1 MKKVYFMKLGLL
13 GLFLFA
19 TLLATAQTGSI
30 SGRVLDETQKTLPGA
45 SVSIKGTNQST
56 STDANGNFKINGV
69 NKGTVT
75 LTVSFVGYKSAEK
88 TVNVTGDVRVEF
100 SLQPSAESLNEIVVV
115 GYGTQKK
122 SDLTGSITTVSAKD
136 FVKGQITTPEQL
148 IAGKVAGIQIT
159 SNGGAPG
166 SGSTIRIRGGASL
179 NASNNPLIV
188 IDNVPLSESGV
199 AGAANALALINP
211 NDIESFNIL
220 KDASAT
226 AIYGSRAS
234 NGVIMITTK
243 KGATGKPTFS
253 FSSQSSVAENVNTV
267 DVLSARQLRDVV
279 NTYGTAAQRALLGSA
294 NTDWQDEIYT
304 TALTSDNNLGIS
316 GSFKKIPYRIS
327 YGYLKQNG
335 TLKTGKLERNSVG
348 LNLSPT
354 FFNDLLKVNLNLKGS
369 VNKSRFADQGAI
381 GSAIFFDPTKPV
393 YATPANYVGSFGGY
407 YEWLD
412 AANAVTG
419 LAALAPRN
427 PLALLDLRQD
437 NGTAK
442 RSIGNLE
449 LDLKM
454 PFLTDLR
461 AHANIG
467 YDISEGSGSVII
479 PEYAAMSFKRFNAG
493 GGVYKGGVNNQYK
506 QNRTDILME
515 YYLAYSKELPSIDSK
530 LDVVGGWSY
539 QQFKTTNNNFAD
551 RTFDGTVVNTP
562 NFPFDI
568 PENRILSMYGRLNYA
583 FKGRYLLTASV
594 RRDGSS
600 RFAPENRFAVFPS
613 AALAWKIN
621 EESFLKNSKVISDLK
636 LRLSYGVTGQ
646 QEGIGNYDYLSYY
659 NLSSNQSMYQL
670 GNTFYNM
677 FAPGGYYGARKWEQT
692 ETLNAGLDF
701 GLFNNRITG
710 SLDVYKNKTSDL
722 LNLITQPAGAN
733 FSNQVVANVGDM
745 ENKGLELNLNGQVV
759 RNSNFTWD
767 LGFNATI
774 NRNTITK
781 LTIAP
786 DPNYP
791 GNQYGGISG
800 GVGNTILINS
810 VGFNRGAFYV
820 YQQVYDAAG
829 KPIEGLF
836 VDRNGDGNINDKD
849 LYRYKNADP
858 KAFLGLNSN
867 FTYKKWNAGFI
878 LRASIGNYMYNNVHS
893 AQGRYTSIS
902 SLATYLGN
910 ASTSYLD
917 TKFNGITGGV
927 NQLQSDYYVQNASF
941 LRMDNLNVGYNV
953 GKVLGNKASLRVN
966 ASVQNVFTITKY
978 KGIDPE
984 INGGIDN
991 NFYPRPR
998 IVSLGLNLD
1007 F

>member
-1 MKKVYFMKLGLL
+1 MKLGLL

-19 TLLATAQTGSI
+19 TLLAAAQTGSI
-30 SGRVLDETQKTLPGA
+30 SGRVLDESKKTLPGA
-45 SVSIKGTNQST
+45 SVSIKGTSKST
-56 STDANGNFKINGV
+56 STDANGNFKISGV
-69 NKGTVT
+69 NNGTAIVV
-75 LTVSFVGYKSAEK
+75 VSFVGYNSTEK
-88 TVNVTGDVRVEF
+88 TVTVNGDVRVEF
-100 SLQPSAESLNEIVVV
+100 ALTPNAQSLSEVVVV

-122 SDLTGSITTVSAKD
+122 SDLTGSITSVSAKD

-148 IAGKVAGIQIT
+148 IAGKVAGVQIT

-179 NASNNPLIV
+179 SASNNPLIV
-188 IDNVPLSESGV
+188 IDNVPLAESGV
-199 AGAANALALINP
+199 AGAANGLALINP

-234 NGVIMITTK
+234 NGVILITTK
-243 KGATGKPTFS
+243 KGSSGKPSFS
-253 FSSQSSVAENVNTV
+253 FSSQTSVSENVNTV
-267 DVLSARQLRDVV
+267 EVLSARQLRDAV
-279 NTYGTAAQRALLGSA
+279 NTYGTAAQKALLGSA
-294 NTDWQDEIYT
+294 NTDWQDVIYN
-304 TALTSDNNLGIS
+304 TALSTDNNLGVS
-316 GSFKKIPYRIS
+316 GSFKNIPYRFS
-327 YGYLKQNG
+327 YGYMNQEG
-335 TLKTGKLERNSVG
+335 TLKTGKLQRNSLG
-348 LNLSPT
+348 LNLSPS

-381 GSAIFFDPTKPV
+381 GSAVYFDPTKPV
-393 YATPANYVGSFGGY
+393 YTVPSNYMGNFGGY

-412 AANAVTG
+412 ATNATTG

-427 PLALLDLRQD
+427 PLALLDLKQD

-467 YDISEGSGSVII
+467 YDIAEGAGTIVI
-479 PEYAAMSFKRFNAG
+479 PEYAASTYKRFSG
-493 GGVYKGGVNNQYK
+493 KSGVNNQYK
-506 QNRTDILME
+506 QTRTDLLME
-515 YYLAYSKELPSIDSK
+515 YYLAYTKELPSIESK
-530 LDVVGGWSY
+530 LDVVAGWSY
-539 QQFKTTNNNFAD
+539 QQFKTKNNNFTD
-551 RTFDGTVVNTP
+551 NTYDGTVVNTP
-562 NFPFDI
+562 NFAYDI
-568 PENRILSMYGRLNYA
+568 PENRMLSMYGRINYA

-600 RFAPENRFAVFPS
+600 RFSEENRFAVFPS
-613 AALAWKIN
+613 AAFAWKVSD
-621 EESFLKNSKVISDLK
+621 ESFLKNSKVVSDLK
-636 LRLSYGVTGQ
+636 LRLGYGVTGE

-659 NLSSNQSMYQL
+659 NLSSGQSMYQF

-677 FAPGGYYGARKWEQT
+677 YAPGGYYGARKWEQT
-692 ETLNAGLDF
+692 ETINAGLDF
-701 GLFNNRITG
+701 GFFGNRISG
-710 SLDVYKNKTSDL
+710 SIDVYQKKTSDL
-722 LNLITQPAGAN
+722 LNNITQSAGAN

-745 ENKGLELNLNGQVV
+745 ENKGVELNLNGQVI
-759 RNSNFTWD
+759 RKDDFTWD

-774 NRNTITK
+774 NKNTITK

-791 GNQYGGISG
+791 GNKFGGISG
-800 GVGNTILINS
+800 GVGNTIMINS
-810 VGFNRGAFYV
+810 VGYNRGSFYV
-820 YQQVYDAAG
+820 LQQVYNAAG

-836 VDRNGDGNINDKD
+836 VDRNGDGTINDKD
-849 LYRYKNADP
+849 LYQYKSADP
-858 KAFLGLNSN
+858 KAFLGLTSN

-878 LRASIGNYMYNNVHS
+878 MRASIGNYMYNNVYS
-893 AQGRYTSIS
+893 SNGRYTSIS
-902 SLATYLGN
+902 SLPTYLGN
-910 ASTSYLD
+910 ASINYLE
-917 TKFNGITGGV
+917 TKFTGAGGV
-927 NQLQSDYYVQNASF
+927 NQLLSDYYVQNASF
-941 LRMDNLNVGYNV
+941 LKLDNINVGYNV
-953 GKVLGNKASLRVN
+953 GKVLAGKASLRVN

-978 KGIDPE
+978 KGLDPE

-998 IVSLGLNLD
+998 VVAFGLNLD

>member
-19 TLLATAQTGSI
+19 TLLAAAQTGSI
-30 SGRVLDETQKTLPGA
+30 SGRVTDESKKTLPGA
-45 SVSIKGTNQST
+45 SVSIKGTGKST
-56 STDANGNFKINGV
+56 STDANGNFKLSGV

-75 LTVSFVGYKSAEK
+75 LTVSFVGYTSAEK

-122 SDLTGSITTVSAKD
+122 SDLTGSITTVTAKD
-136 FVKGQITTPEQL
+136 FVKGQVTTPEQL
-148 IAGKVAGIQIT
+148 IAGKVAGVQIT

-243 KGATGKPTFS
+243 KGSAGKPSFT
-253 FSSQSSVAENVNTV
+253 FSSQSSVSENVNTV

-279 NTYGTAAQRALLGSA
+279 NTYGNAAQKALLGSA
-294 NTDWQDEIYT
+294 NTNWQNEIYN
-304 TALTSDNNLGIS
+304 TALTTDNNLGIS
-316 GSFKKIPYRIS
+316 GSFKNIPYRVS
-327 YGYLKQNG
+327 YGFLKQNG

-354 FFNDLLKVNLNLKGS
+354 FFNDLLKVNLNVKGS
-369 VNKSRFADQGAI
+369 INKSRFADQGAI
-381 GSAIFFDPTKPV
+381 GSAVYFDPTKPV
-393 YATPANYVGSFGGY
+393 YTIPGNFVGAFGGY

-412 AANAVTG
+412 ASNATTG
-419 LAALAPRN
+419 LAALAPKN
-427 PLALLDLRQD
+427 PLAMLDLKQD

-467 YDISEGSGSVII
+467 YDISQGSGTVII
-479 PEYAAMSFKRFNAG
+479 PEYAAMSYKRFSG
-493 GGVYKGGVNNQYK
+493 KGGVNNQYK

-530 LDVVGGWSY
+530 IDVVGGFAY
-539 QQFKTTNNNFAD
+539 QDFKTKNYNFTD
-551 RTFDGTVVNTP
+551 NTFDGTVVSTP
-562 NFPFDI
+562 NFPYNI
-568 PENRILSMYGRLNYA
+568 PENTLVSFYGRLNYA

-600 RFAPENRFAVFPS
+600 RFAPENRFATFPS
-613 AALAWKIN
+613 AAFAWKIAD
-621 EESFLKNSKVISDLK
+621 EDFLKNSKVISDLK
-636 LRLSYGVTGQ
+636 LRLGYGVTGQ

-659 NLSSNQSMYQL
+659 NLSSGQSMYQF
-670 GNTFYNM
+670 GSTFYNM
-677 FAPGGYYGARKWEQT
+677 YSPGGYYGARKWEQT
-692 ETLNAGLDF
+692 ETMNAGLDF
-701 GLFNNRITG
+701 GLLGNRITG
-710 SLDVYKNKTSDL
+710 SVDIYKKKTSDL

-745 ENKGLELNLNGQVV
+745 ENKGVEINLNGQVI
-759 RNSNFTWD
+759 RKSNFTWD
-767 LGFNATI
+767 LGVNATV
-774 NRNTITK
+774 NKNTITK

-791 GNQYGGISG
+791 GNKFGGISG
-800 GVGNTILINS
+800 GVGNTIMINS

-820 YQQVYDAAG
+820 FQQVYDAAG

-836 VDRNGDGNINDKD
+836 VDRNGDGTINDKD
-849 LYRYKNADP
+849 LYQYKSADP
-858 KAFLGLNSN
+858 KAFLGLTSN
-867 FTYKKWNAGFI
+867 FTYKKWNAGFV
-878 LRASIGNYMYNNVHS
+878 LRASIGNYMYNNVYS
-893 AQGRYTSIS
+893 ANGRYTSIS

-910 ASTSYLD
+910 ASSNYLD

-941 LRMDNLNVGYNV
+941 LKMDNLNVGYNV

-978 KGIDPE
+978 KGLDPE
-984 INGGIDN
+984 IGGGIDN